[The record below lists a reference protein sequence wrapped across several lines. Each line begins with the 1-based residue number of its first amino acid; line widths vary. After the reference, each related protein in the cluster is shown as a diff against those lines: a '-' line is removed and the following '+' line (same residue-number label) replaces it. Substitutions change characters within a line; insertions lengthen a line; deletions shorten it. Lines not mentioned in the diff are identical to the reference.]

1 MGKMLKA
8 LIVDDEEGAIKLLR
22 QLLEELNVFSE
33 IRTAGSSNSAIN
45 ELSVFSPHII
55 FLDIR
60 MPGKDGFA
68 FIETLPSEK
77 SRPAIVFVTAYDQYA
92 IKAIKNKAFD
102 YLLKPVNRNE
112 LKTCIQKYIDQHQN
126 HGTEMHAKAIEQKG
140 FSRIRINSRNGTVFI
155 NPSTV
160 LYCKADGNYTNICTG
175 DKVYLCSMNLG
186 KVEELLSGKGFI
198 RVGRSYI
205 INIEYITML
214 DRKDSVLTLVRQ
226 GESVRIRIPKQHMK
240 DLDKL

>member
-1 MGKMLKA
+1 M
-8 LIVDDEEGAIKLLR
+8 IVDDEEGAIKLLSK
-22 QLLEELNVFSE
+22 LLNELQVFRE
-33 IRTAGSSNSAIN
+33 IRTAGSTDSALTEISNFDPD
-45 ELSVFSPHII
+45 LI

-68 FIETLPSEK
+68 FLNDLPSN
-77 SRPAIVFVTAYDQYA
+77 SDRPAIVIVTAYDQYA
-92 IKAIKNKAFD
+92 IKAIKTQAFD
-102 YLLKPVNRNE
+102 YLLKPINRKE
-112 LKTCIQKYIDQHQN
+112 LKTCVQKYI
-126 HGTEMHAKAIEQKG
+126 EMHRECDNERIKNTEQKG
-140 FSRIRINSRNGTVFI
+140 FSRIRINSRTGVVFI

-205 INIEYITML
+205 LNIEYITML
-214 DRKDSVLTLVRQ
+214 DRKESTLTLVRA
-226 GESVRIRIPKQHMK
+226 GESVKIKIPKQHLK
-240 DLDKL
+240 DLDQI

>member
-1 MGKMLKA
+1 VGRMLKA
-8 LIVDDEEGAIKLLR
+8 MIVDDEEGAIKLLSK
-22 QLLEELNVFSE
+22 LLNELQVFRE
-33 IRTAGSSNSAIN
+33 IRTAGSTDSALTEISNFDPD
-45 ELSVFSPHII
+45 LI

-68 FIETLPSEK
+68 FLNDLPSN
-77 SRPAIVFVTAYDQYA
+77 SDRPAIVIVTAYDQYA
-92 IKAIKNKAFD
+92 IKAIKTQAFD
-102 YLLKPVNRNE
+102 YLLKPINRKE
-112 LKTCIQKYIDQHQN
+112 LKTCVQKYI
-126 HGTEMHAKAIEQKG
+126 EMHREPDNGKIKNSNELKG
-140 FSRIRINSRNGTVFI
+140 FSRIRINSRTGVVFI

-205 INIEYITML
+205 FNIEYMRML
-214 DRKDSVLTLVRQ
+214 DRKESTLTLVRE
-226 GESVRIRIPKQHMK
+226 GETVKIKIPKQHMK
-240 DLDKL
+240 DLDQI